1 MVHNIINEIAPYV
14 TQRINEWNNF
24 SQFPLKGELWEE
36 RLSYAF
42 NDANFPNDWQPDG
55 NHKPGIDF
63 SLDNEPM
70 SFSCKSAVLKNGVLS
85 ISSYRTTKYKT
96 LAEKLDYHDSTEAKP
111 FSHYA
116 IVVRDMSNKKQVC
129 IIIDKNYINAK
140 ELSWKESRS
149 TRGKTKGNING
160 WGGTS
165 NKLSMKIQKSM
176 SDQFWYYLD
185 WRELV
190 ASDMCTVVCE
200 VEGPNVRL

>member
-1 MVHNIINEIAPYV
+1 MNNVKNGHKN
-14 TQRINEWNNF
+14 TQ
-24 SQFPLKGELWEE
+24 
-36 RLSYAF
+36 SYA
-42 NDANFPNDWQPDG
+42 NT
-55 NHKPGIDF
+55 
-63 SLDNEPM
+63 
-70 SFSCKSAVLKNGVLS
+70 
-85 ISSYRTTKYKT
+85 RTTGKEQYYT
-96 LAEKLDYHDSTEAKP
+96 NEDVVDICLAEKLDYHDSTEAKP